1 LMRGETI
8 SKVIFL
14 LCLFVGSSWAQSQ
27 QGFVGLAVGDIPP
40 VARGQGISGALVQNL
55 APGGPAE
62 AAGIQRNDIII
73 AINHTAVSGPQA
85 VTQMAST
92 LAPGLHVPIDLLR
105 WNGASIEKLTVTIT
119 VGTWSASAGPSRPAS
134 PSRSEQSIDPRQPSN
149 PAPNMQPHD
158 QPEVLPSGI
167 KFTHLTDPLEHAFTL
182 DVPEGWRSE
191 AGLAR
196 FSIIQINPYVRTL
209 SPDKMT
215 YLLLGEPNMPT
226 YAPPSEMGLRLG
238 YREGTL
244 YSPGLG
250 QRVLVMHYLPGT
262 EFAKTYGQIALGSLC
277 PALKFVSV
285 QERPDLARKADS
297 ALPTVIPSRA
307 TGGEAWFTCTHNK
320 QDMDAK
326 IEAVTRITR
335 DNIGWAVIWLG
346 ALITPK
352 GQMDRSHAILTHV
365 VGSMVWDPKWIQ
377 MQNSLSQQAAQI
389 TAQQIAESER
399 KEAAFIGKLNS
410 VDENFAAVDEIITGN
425 SHYHDSQSGQDYYLN
440 NLNPFKW
447 IDDNGRIV
455 GTESNT
461 KPPFGYD
468 YRSLTHVVQ

>member
-1 LMRGETI
+1 MER
-8 SKVIFL
+8 SFHRKVDRDNYRRDPVRIRR
-14 LCLFVGSSWAQSQ
+14 
-27 QGFVGLAVGDIPP
+27 AVAACGDF
-40 VARGQGISGALVQNL
+40 AR
-55 APGGPAE
+55 
-62 AAGIQRNDIII
+62 
-73 AINHTAVSGPQA
+73 
-85 VTQMAST
+85 ST
-92 LAPGLHVPIDLLR
+92 
-105 WNGASIEKLTVTIT
+105 
-119 VGTWSASAGPSRPAS
+119 
-134 PSRSEQSIDPRQPSN
+134 IDPLQASKQ
-149 PAPNMQPHD
+149 APNTQPHD

-250 QRVLVMHYLPGT
+250 QRVLIMHYLPGT

-285 QERPDLARKADS
+285 EERPDLARKADS

-468 YRSLTHVVQ
+468 YRSLTHVSSNSTKRGAEQFSMAKCSQSLAEQEGRGYQLQGRGPLSYDRRPGKLPAHSGTVLKKNPEY